1 MSQHLSWITTPVAGK
16 IIQFKVNIGVDVFDA
31 FREAIIT
38 EDLHYGVII
47 GSCGALK
54 SAVFNNVKEAPQSY
68 PIEKNNLVSF
78 QCDGPMEINSLIGW
92 YYHKEENEMIHLHCS
107 VSRNEN
113 GIPAIYGG
121 HLVQA
126 IAGPKM
132 VITIQELVDE
142 KLLVGFDEQCKKTD
156 LIRR

>member
-1 MSQHLSWITTPVAGK
+1 MH
-16 IIQFKVNIGVDVFDA
+16 F
-31 FREAIIT
+31 
-38 EDLHYGVII
+38 
-47 GSCGALK
+47 
-54 SAVFNNVKEAPQSY
+54 
-68 PIEKNNLVSF
+68 
-78 QCDGPMEINSLIGW
+78 LISG
-92 YYHKEENEMIHLHCS
+92 YYYQEESVMIHLLGS
-107 VSRNEN
+107 ASRNEN

-132 VITIQELVDE
+132 VITIQELIDE

>member
-1 MSQHLSWITTPVAGK
+1 MSQYLSWITKPVTGR
-16 IIQFKVNIGVDVFDA
+16 IIQFKVNIGIDVFDA

-38 EDLHYGVII
+38 EDLRYGIVI

-54 SAVFNNVKEAPQSY
+54 SAIFNNVKEAPQSY
-68 PIEKNNLVSF
+68 PIEKNNLISF
-78 QCDGPMEINSLIGW
+78 QCNGPMEINSLIGW
-92 YYHKEENEMIHLHCS
+92 YYYKEESEMIHLHCS
-107 VSRNEN
+107 ASRNEN

-132 VITIQELVDE
+132 VITIQELIDE